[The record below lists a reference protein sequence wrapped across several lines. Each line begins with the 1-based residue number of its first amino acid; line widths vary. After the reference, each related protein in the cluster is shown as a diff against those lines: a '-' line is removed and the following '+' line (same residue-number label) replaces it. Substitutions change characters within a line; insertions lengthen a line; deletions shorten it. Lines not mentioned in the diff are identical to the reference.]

1 MADNTIALLSNICKK
16 LDTISQQIQSSN
28 KPKAQADAVQKSVI
42 NNKTTGLNTVSNVPK
57 PNVKPIQP
65 TIINNVIKQESEKGV
80 KLEKS
85 EKSAIDKN
93 ISIKDIT
100 NFLGTLP
107 ASVQA
112 VTKLHGITLKRF
124 ENVLNKLSS
133 SIVNFADKLE
143 NTKMTDTSA
152 KKYKMIIDS
161 ISTLSSSVK
170 KVSLMAPLIPLFDL
184 SLLMLMP
191 GIKLLAKVFDTFSA
205 LPVLLASNNFILV
218 IFTLQLP
225 CILAVPLIFR
235 VCDNIA

>member
-42 NNKTTGLNTVSNVPK
+42 NNKTTGLNTVSDVPK

-80 KLEKS
+80 KLEKSEKS

-112 VTKLHGITLKRF
+112 VTKLHVVALKRF

-133 SIVNFADKLE
+133 
-143 NTKMTDTSA
+143 
-152 KKYKMIIDS
+152 
-161 ISTLSSSVK
+161 
-170 KVSLMAPLIPLFDL
+170 
-184 SLLMLMP
+184 
-191 GIKLLAKVFDTFSA
+191 
-205 LPVLLASNNFILV
+205 
-218 IFTLQLP
+218 
-225 CILAVPLIFR
+225 
-235 VCDNIA
+235 